1 MSGHAIMTLVLI
13 GPHGAGKTTLG
24 RLLALRLGWRWDDE
38 IGARLRQTALSQD
51 PAAHAARPQAEF
63 DNDVLATEITR
74 DARWADQNATTPR
87 IIETWHPGNL
97 AYATLRSPRVAEHW
111 APLVRAAT
119 RRPDK
124 LLVQPLAIS
133 ESTLRLRQT
142 EPGPP
147 DCARFFLAVA
157 EKARALAEEWG
168 LVVAPPIQTDQCSVE
183 EAVAMLL
190 DRLRSRSDSSR
201 SPERAA

>member
-1 MSGHAIMTLVLI
+1 MSGQAITTLVLI

-24 RLLALRLGWRWDDE
+24 RLLASRLGWRWDDE
-38 IGARLRQTALSQD
+38 IGSRLRQSALSRD

-63 DNDVLATEITR
+63 DHEVLATELAR
-74 DARWADQNATTPR
+74 DVRWASQCATMPR

-97 AYATLRSPRVAEHW
+97 AYAALRSGVVAEQW

-119 RRPDK
+119 RRAEN

-133 ESTLRLRQT
+133 EPTLRLRQT

-147 DCARFFLAVA
+147 DCARFFMAVA
-157 EKARALAEEWG
+157 EKALALAEEWG
-168 LVVAPPIQTDQCSVE
+168 LAVAPPIQTDQCSVE
-183 EAVAMLL
+183 EAVAVLL
-190 DRLRSRSDSSR
+190 DRLRSQTAPSR
-201 SPERAA
+201 FPGCAA